1 MSENN
6 INCYEF
12 DDYRLDI
19 NNYQLFVGEET
30 ISLTQK
36 SFELLHF
43 LVENRGRILKKE
55 ELLDALWEGNFVE
68 EANLTQHIYMLRK
81 ALKQK
86 DRKKVY
92 IETIPKNGYRFLAEV
107 KEVYKDDIHTT
118 LGGIHTT
125 NPGSAKYSSENFQG
139 GIHENAVSIQDKPIE
154 TVSPVSVEKRDNN
167 FRQNFYSGKNLAVIG
182 GLAGLLVLS
191 YFAFNYFYGQQNNKI
206 NTGKSKSIAV
216 LPFKQINGEKDE
228 KLGIGVADVLIARLA
243 NIEEISVSPTTSILR
258 FADSDNSDLF
268 EVGQKLGVDYVIA
281 GAIQKENNTV
291 RVTTQLYSVKE
302 KKQLWTET
310 IDEEYSDIFTLQ
322 DKISEKVANKISMGL
337 DINSSALPYRQYTK
351 SIEAYQAYSMGLS
364 YWNMHTV
371 SGFEN
376 AIKQFNTAIE
386 KDPHFVLAYAYL
398 ADSYAHSGHISHLMP
413 SKKARQK
420 GEEAAKNA
428 LELDPN
434 CAEAMSA
441 LALIYAGEDKQAEAF
456 KLMKRSIEIKPNDAH
471 ARHRISWMYANK
483 GKINKAVK
491 EMKTAQKLDPQS
503 AYINLFYGQILYY
516 SDKYDEAIA
525 SFKKALEIEPSSLEA
540 RWWTINSLEQ
550 KGDLDAAE
558 KELEE
563 ILARYSNSRGLR
575 LALSRIYAKNN
586 KQEKS
591 KKILNEII
599 SQENIEPLNYL
610 IALNQIALGEE
621 DEAVKRL
628 IKEIDSIE
636 DDIYRIK
643 YDSNLDSVRNNEEF
657 AKALKAKEDAQGWS

>member
-19 NNYQLFVGEET
+19 NNYQLFVGEEA

-36 SFELLHF
+36 SFELLQY
-43 LVENRGRILKKE
+43 LVENQGRILKKE

-86 DRKKVY
+86 DRNKVY
-92 IETIPKNGYRFLAEV
+92 IETIPKNGYRFLAKVREVYQGDSHRSLKGTDSIKPDSSEYINGNFQNNFLKSQTNIQDEPV
-107 KEVYKDDIHTT
+107 KENAPLTISKDED
-118 LGGIHTT
+118 
-125 NPGSAKYSSENFQG
+125 
-139 GIHENAVSIQDKPIE
+139 
-154 TVSPVSVEKRDNN
+154 N
-167 FRQNFYSGKNLAVIG
+167 FRQNILNGKNLAIVGI
-182 GLAGLLVLS
+182 LVLLLVLAS
-191 YFAFNYFYGQQNNKI
+191 LTFYYLYGI
-206 NTGKSKSIAV
+206 PGKKVDIPKTKSIAV

-268 EVGQKLGVDYVIA
+268 EVGKKLNVDYVIA
-281 GAIQKENNTV
+281 GAIQRENNTV
-291 RVTTQLYSVKE
+291 RVTTQLYNVAE
-302 KKQLWTET
+302 KRQIWTET

-322 DKISEKVANKISMGL
+322 DKISEKVANKVSMGL
-337 DINSSALPYRQYTK
+337 DIRSSALPYRQYTK

-376 AIKQFNTAIE
+376 AINQFKSAIE

-398 ADSYAHSGHISHLMP
+398 ADSYAHTSHIKHLMTP
-413 SKKARQK
+413 EVARQK
-420 GEEAAKNA
+420 GEEAGKDA

-441 LALIYAGEDKQAEAF
+441 LALIYANQNKQTKAF
-456 KLMKRSIEIKPNDAH
+456 ELMQRSIKIKPNDAH
-471 ARHRISWMYANK
+471 SRHRISWMYANK
-483 GKINKAVK
+483 GNIDQAVK
-491 EMKTAQKLDPQS
+491 EMRTAQRLDPQS

-516 SDKYDEAIA
+516 AKKPDEAIN
-525 SFKKALEIEPSSLEA
+525 SFKKALEIEPKSFESK
-540 RWWTINSLEQ
+540 WWIINALEQ
-550 KGDLDAAE
+550 KGEFDEAE
-558 KELEE
+558 KEINE
-563 ILARYSNSRGLR
+563 ILAKHPDSKGLK
-575 LALSRIYAKNN
+575 LLLSRIYAKNN
-586 KQEKS
+586 KKEEAR
-591 KKILNEII
+591 KILNSIV
-599 SQENIEPLNYL
+599 SQENTEPLNYL
-610 IALNQIALGEE
+610 IALSQIALDEE
-621 DEAVKRL
+621 EKAVKRL
-628 IKEIDSIE
+628 VEIINSVK

-643 YDSNLDSVRNNEEF
+643 YDPNLDPLRDNEQF
-657 AKALKAKEDAQGWS
+657 VKVLKAKLEAQRW